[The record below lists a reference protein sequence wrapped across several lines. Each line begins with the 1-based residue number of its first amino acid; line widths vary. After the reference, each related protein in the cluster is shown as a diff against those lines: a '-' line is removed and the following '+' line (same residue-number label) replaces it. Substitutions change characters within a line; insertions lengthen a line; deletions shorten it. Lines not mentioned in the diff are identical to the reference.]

1 MKTMKEGA
9 LVLLACIISFS
20 ANAQKFNPV
29 TKVTTGE
36 VYNYSMETQTEIVQS
51 IGEQEMNFQVAVTAT
66 IKDSVC
72 SVFNNGNTEV
82 IATFWDIATS
92 TNAMGMDTVMR
103 MEGMTGPHVK
113 ITYSSLGKVINRE
126 IMDESQQNIS
136 QYNMDYSTFQE
147 TLFLQFPEKSLNP
160 GDKWTVESLDTM
172 MQASLAG
179 KVTVASV
186 TEYTLGNKETIKGK
200 DVYNITYVSNMELA
214 GEGNIQGMAVAL
226 EGTGIS
232 SGTAIVNG
240 STGVIISNDSETEM
254 DMTVAITG
262 PQNMIIPM
270 TQKVNV
276 TVKLME

>member
-1 MKTMKEGA
+1 MKTMKKGV
-9 LVLLACIISFS
+9 LVLLACMVSFF

-29 TKVTTGE
+29 TKVTSGE

-51 IGEQEMNFQVAVTAT
+51 IGEQEMNVQVAVTAT

-72 SVFNNGNTEV
+72 NVFDNGNTEV
-82 IATFWDIATS
+82 IASVWDIV
-92 TNAMGMDTVMR
+92 TNSKAIGVDTVIR
-103 MEGMTGPHVK
+103 MEGMTGPRVK
-113 ITYSSLGKVINRE
+113 TTFNSLGKVIDRE
-126 IMDESQQNIS
+126 VVDKGQQDIS

-160 GDKWTVESLDTM
+160 GDTWTVESMDTM

-179 KVTVASV
+179 KVSVSSV
-186 TEYTLGNKETIKGK
+186 TEYTLGNRETRKGK
-200 DVYNITYVSNMELA
+200 DVYNVTYVSNMELA

-232 SGTAIVNG
+232 SGTAIVNE
-240 STGVIISNDSETEM
+240 STGLVISNDSETEM
-254 DMTVAITG
+254 DMTIAITG

-270 TQKVNV
+270 TQKANV